1 MRAAASV
8 MITAMFLSPGAD
20 ASTADS
26 FYCGPRLV
34 QVGDTRLDIRAR
46 CGAATTEDRRIEQRK
61 DGSIVT
67 VDEWTYNLG
76 PNRFTPTFR
85 FEDGKLVHIEV
96 GDHGY
101 VK

>member
-8 MITAMFLSPGAD
+8 MIAAVFLSAGAG

-26 FYCGPRLV
+26 FYCGPKLV
-34 QVGDTRLDIRAR
+34 EVGDTRLDVRAR
-46 CGAATTEDRRIEQRK
+46 CGAATMEDRRIEQRK

-76 PNRFTPTFR
+76 PYRFTPTFR
-85 FEDGKLVHIEV
+85 FEDGTLVHIEV
-96 GDHGY
+96 GDYGY
-101 VK
+101 AK